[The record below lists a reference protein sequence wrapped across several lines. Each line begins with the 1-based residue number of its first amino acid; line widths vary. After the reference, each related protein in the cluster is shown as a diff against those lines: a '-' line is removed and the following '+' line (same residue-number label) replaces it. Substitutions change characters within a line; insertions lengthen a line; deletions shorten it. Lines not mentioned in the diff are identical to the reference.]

1 MKPKITA
8 ITDKK
13 LNRPDIQSLSRTTT
27 LEGSEIHRTAKFFIG
42 GKQARPDGGTV
53 RPVWN
58 KDGSLAGTVGL
69 ARTRLLVVGAPLRT

>member
-1 MKPKITA
+1 MCIRDSGHTTA
-8 ITDKK
+8 
-13 LNRPDIQSLSRTTT
+13 

-58 KDGSLAGTVGL
+58 KDGSLAGTVGQGNRKDL
-69 ARTRLLVVGAPLRT
+69 AMPWKPLKRQVPGANPVAT